1 MTEKALE
8 KAFVRQVKEHGGL
21 TYKFVSPGNAGVPD
35 RIVIAPDGWVW
46 FVELKTETG
55 RLSRMQEYQI
65 DRMLKQNCD
74 VLVLYGKRDVEKA
87 MAVIFPSAEGGD
99 AE

>member
-8 KAFVRQVKEHGGL
+8 KAFVRKVQEHGGI

-55 RLSRMQEYQI
+55 RLSKMQEYQI
-65 DRMLKQNCD
+65 GRMLKQNCD

-87 MAVIFPSAEGGD
+87 MTIIFNGTEGGD